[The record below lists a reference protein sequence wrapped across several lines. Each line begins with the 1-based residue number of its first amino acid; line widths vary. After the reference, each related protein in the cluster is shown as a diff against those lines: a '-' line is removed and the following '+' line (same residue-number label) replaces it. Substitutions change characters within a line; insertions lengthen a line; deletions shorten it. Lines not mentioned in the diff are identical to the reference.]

1 MNFHS
6 RHFYNYKIMSE
17 EKNYNILQGIKF
29 EHLQTIDVGNIVNEN
44 KEKWINHTLT
54 KVNDSLVRLA
64 IIEGEFHWHK
74 HDNEDEF
81 FFVLEG
87 KLLMDIEENGARR
100 TVELNP
106 MQGIT
111 ISKGV
116 MHCPRAPQK
125 TVIIL
130 FENDGIISTGD

>member
-1 MNFHS
+1 M
-6 RHFYNYKIMSE
+6 
-17 EKNYNILQGIKF
+17 EKTNADYNILPGVEFSQI
-29 EHLQTIDVGNIVNEN
+29 ELIDTNKIVSEN
-44 KEKWINHTLT
+44 KEKWINFTLT
-54 KVNDSLVRLA
+54 KVNNSLVRLA

-87 KLLMDIEENGARR
+87 KLQMDIEENGIKR

-125 TVIIL
+125 TVIML
-130 FENDGIISTGD
+130 FENDGIVSTGD

>member
-1 MNFHS
+1 
-6 RHFYNYKIMSE
+6 MSE
-17 EKNYNILQGIKF
+17 ETNYNILQGVKF
-29 EHLQTIDVGNIVNEN
+29 SHLQTIDVGNIVKEN

-87 KLLMDIEENGARR
+87 KLLMDIEENGKIR

-125 TVIIL
+125 TVIML
-130 FENDGIISTGD
+130 FENDGIVSTGD

>member
-1 MNFHS
+1 
-6 RHFYNYKIMSE
+6 MSE
-17 EKNYNILQGIKF
+17 QNNYNILPGVKF
-29 EHLQTIDVGNIVNEN
+29 QHLETIDVSKIVSEN

-54 KVNDSLVRLA
+54 KVNNGLVRLA

-87 KLLMDIEENGARR
+87 QLLMDIEENGERR

-125 TVIIL
+125 TVIML

>member
-1 MNFHS
+1 
-6 RHFYNYKIMSE
+6 MSE
-17 EKNYNILQGIKF
+17 QNVNYNILSGVKF
-29 EHLQTIDVGNIVNEN
+29 PHLETIDVKKIVCEN
-44 KEKWINHTLT
+44 KEKWVNHTLT

-87 KLLMDIEENGARR
+87 KLLMDIEENGERR

-111 ISKGV
+111 VSKGV
-116 MHCPRAPQK
+116 MHCPRALQK
-125 TVIIL
+125 TIIML
-130 FENDGIISTGD
+130 FENDGIVSTGD

>member
-1 MNFHS
+1 
-6 RHFYNYKIMSE
+6 MSE

-29 EHLQTIDVGNIVNEN
+29 EHLQTIDVGNIVEEN

-87 KLLMDIEENGARR
+87 KLFMDIEENGVRR

-125 TVIIL
+125 TVIML

>member
-1 MNFHS
+1 
-6 RHFYNYKIMSE
+6 MSE
-17 EKNYNILQGIKF
+17 TKNYNILQGVKF
-29 EHLQTIDVGNIVNEN
+29 PHLELIDVGNIVKEN

-87 KLLMDIEENGARR
+87 KLYMDIEENGKKR

-125 TVIIL
+125 TVIML
-130 FENDGIISTGD
+130 FENDGIISTGN

>member
-1 MNFHS
+1 
-6 RHFYNYKIMSE
+6 MSE
-17 EKNYNILQGIKF
+17 VKNYNILQGVKYP
-29 EHLQTIDVGNIVNEN
+29 HLELIDVGNIVKEN

-81 FFVLEG
+81 FFVIEG

>member
-1 MNFHS
+1 
-6 RHFYNYKIMSE
+6 MSGQD
-17 EKNYNILQGIKF
+17 KSYNILQGVKF
-29 EHLQTIDVGNIVNEN
+29 SHLEVIDTAKIVNDN
-44 KEKWINHTLT
+44 REKWINFTLT

-74 HDNEDEF
+74 HENEDEF

-87 KLLMDIEENGARR
+87 KLFMDIEENGERR

-125 TVIIL
+125 TVIML
-130 FENDGIISTGD
+130 FENDGIVSTGD

>member
-1 MNFHS
+1 
-6 RHFYNYKIMSE
+6 MSE
-17 EKNYNILQGIKF
+17 ANNYNILQGVKF
-29 EHLQTIDVGNIVNEN
+29 PHLQTIDVTNIVKEN

-87 KLLMDIEENGARR
+87 KLLMDIEENEERR

-116 MHCPRAPQK
+116 MHCPRAPEK
-125 TVIIL
+125 TVIML

>member
-1 MNFHS
+1 
-6 RHFYNYKIMSE
+6 MSE

-29 EHLQTIDVGNIVNEN
+29 EHLQTIDVGNIVKEN
-44 KEKWINHTLT
+44 NEKWINHTLT

-125 TVIIL
+125 TVIML

>member
-1 MNFHS
+1 MDNP
-6 RHFYNYKIMSE
+6 N
-17 EKNYNILQGIKF
+17 KNYNILSGIEF
-29 EHLQTIDVGNIVNEN
+29 SHLETIDVQKIVNEN
-44 KEKWINHTLT
+44 KERWINHTLT
-54 KVNDSLVRLA
+54 KVNNSLVRLA

-87 KLLMDIEENGARR
+87 KLFMDIEENGEKK

-111 ISKGV
+111 IPKST
-116 MHCPRAPQK
+116 MHCPRAPMK
-125 TVIIL
+125 TVIML
-130 FENDGIISTGD
+130 FENDGIVSTGD

>member
-1 MNFHS
+1 
-6 RHFYNYKIMSE
+6 MSE
-17 EKNYNILQGIKF
+17 TKNYNILQGVKF
-29 EHLQTIDVGNIVNEN
+29 PHLELIDVGNIVKEN

-81 FFVLEG
+81 FFVLKG
-87 KLLMDIEENGARR
+87 KLYMDIEENGKKR

-106 MQGIT
+106 LQGIT

-125 TVIIL
+125 NVIML
-130 FENDGIISTGD
+130 FENDGIISTGN

>member
-1 MNFHS
+1 
-6 RHFYNYKIMSE
+6 MSDQN
-17 EKNYNILQGIKF
+17 KNYNILSGVKF
-29 EHLQTIDVGNIVNEN
+29 SHLKTIDVQKIITEN
-44 KEKWINHTLT
+44 KEKWVNHTLT
-54 KVNDSLVRLA
+54 KVNNSLVRLA

-87 KLLMDIEENGARR
+87 KLLMDIEENGERR

-116 MHCPRAPQK
+116 MHCPRATMK
-125 TVIIL
+125 TVIML

>member
-1 MNFHS
+1 
-6 RHFYNYKIMSE
+6 MSE

-87 KLLMDIEENGARR
+87 KLLIDIEENGARR

-125 TVIIL
+125 TVIML

>member
-1 MNFHS
+1 MN
-6 RHFYNYKIMSE
+6 E

-29 EHLQTIDVGNIVNEN
+29 EHLQTIDVGNIVKEN
-44 KEKWINHTLT
+44 NEKWINHTLT
-54 KVNDSLVRLA
+54 KVNESLVRLA

-87 KLLMDIEENGARR
+87 KLLMDIEENGERR

-116 MHCPRAPQK
+116 MHCPRAPEK
-125 TVIIL
+125 TVIML
-130 FENDGIISTGD
+130 FENDGITSTGD

>member
-1 MNFHS
+1 
-6 RHFYNYKIMSE
+6 MSE
-17 EKNYNILQGIKF
+17 TKNYNILQGVKF
-29 EHLQTIDVGNIVNEN
+29 PHLELIDVGNIVKEN

-87 KLLMDIEENGARR
+87 KLYMDIEENGKKR

-106 MQGIT
+106 LQGIT

-125 TVIIL
+125 TVIML
-130 FENDGIISTGD
+130 FENDGIISTGN

>member
-1 MNFHS
+1 
-6 RHFYNYKIMSE
+6 MSE
-17 EKNYNILQGIKF
+17 ERINYNILPGVKF
-29 EHLQTIDVGNIVNEN
+29 NHLEKIDVKKIVDEN
-44 KEKWINHTLT
+44 SDKWINFTLT
-54 KVNDSLVRLA
+54 KVNDSLVRTA
-64 IIEGEFHWHK
+64 IIEGDFHWHK

-87 KLLMDIEENGARR
+87 KLLMDIEENGERR

-116 MHCPRAPQK
+116 MHCPSAPVK
-125 TVIIL
+125 TVILL
-130 FENDGIISTGD
+130 FENDGIVSTGD

>member
-1 MNFHS
+1 
-6 RHFYNYKIMSE
+6 MSE
-17 EKNYNILQGIKF
+17 EKKYNILEGVKF
-29 EHLQTIDVGNIVNEN
+29 PHLELIDVGDIVKEN

-54 KVNDSLVRLA
+54 KVNDSIVRIA

-87 KLLMDIEENGARR
+87 KLLMDIEENGERR

-125 TVIIL
+125 TVIML

>member
-1 MNFHS
+1 
-6 RHFYNYKIMSE
+6 MSE
-17 EKNYNILQGIKF
+17 EKSYNILQGIKF

-81 FFVLEG
+81 FYVLEG
-87 KLLMDIEENGARR
+87 KLLMDIEENGERR

-116 MHCPRAPQK
+116 KHCPRAPQK
-125 TVIIL
+125 TVIML
-130 FENDGIISTGD
+130 FENDGIKSTGD